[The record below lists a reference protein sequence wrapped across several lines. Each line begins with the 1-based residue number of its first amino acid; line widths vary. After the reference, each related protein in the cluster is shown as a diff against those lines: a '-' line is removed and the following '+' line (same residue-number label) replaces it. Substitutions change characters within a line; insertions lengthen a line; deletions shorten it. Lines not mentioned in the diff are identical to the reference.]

1 MLIVS
6 LLAACS
12 GGEDAQA
19 DDTAAAG
26 TLVFANENNYTFAG
40 ELTIPSFPLAA
51 GEDVGLD
58 WSGLTR
64 DLQCHE
70 TDPVGDIDNAALM
83 VFPYL
88 NQAEVAVG
96 LAHDTLQQVDLGVY
110 LSYEPGDTT
119 SVSLSQ
125 LTFFGTEANIKSE
138 FYPDGATW
146 VVLLSTGTRVG
157 VGTRTLTFIEPDSG
171 VSERSADIAD
181 ACEVLDYTVDLEAM
195 SPLPVPAQ
203 GPWTVDWTGLTVNGH
218 GGPFDPNKVTEV
230 TVAHFTTSALEDLEA
245 DFLDLETL
253 ADRVWRVEHRSG
265 TTAALADLRADDDG
279 TAFTGFEPGGTWVL
293 AILCA
298 TCSIPAPLGLAVLVP
313 T

>member
-6 LLAACS
+6 LLAACA
-12 GGEDAQA
+12 GGGDEDGEDS
-19 DDTAAAG
+19 AAAG
-26 TLVFANENNYTFAG
+26 ALPFANENNYSFAG
-40 ELTIPSFPLAA
+40 DLTIPSYPLAA
-51 GEDVGLD
+51 GEDVRLD
-58 WSGLTR
+58 WTGLTR

-70 TDPVGDIDNAALM
+70 ADPVADIDNAALM

-157 VGTRTLTFIEPDSG
+157 VGTRTLTFIAPDSD
-171 VSERSADIAD
+171 VADESAPIAD

-195 SPLPVPAQ
+195 APLSVPTT
-203 GPWTVDWTGLTVNGH
+203 GPWIVDWTGLTVNGQN
-218 GGPFDPNKVTEV
+218 GPFDPNKVTEV
-230 TVAHFTTSALEDLEA
+230 TVAHFATSVLADLEA

-253 ADRVWRVEHRSG
+253 ADRVWRAEHRSG
-265 TTAALADLRADDDG
+265 TTAALSDLRADDDG
-279 TAFTGFEPGGTWVL
+279 SAFTGFEAGGTWIF

>member
-1 MLIVS
+1 M
-6 LLAACS
+6 
-12 GGEDAQA
+12 
-19 DDTAAAG
+19 
-26 TLVFANENNYTFAG
+26 
-40 ELTIPSFPLAA
+40 
-51 GEDVGLD
+51 GLD

-157 VGTRTLTFIEPDSG
+157 WAPEP
-171 VSERSADIAD
+171 
-181 ACEVLDYTVDLEAM
+181 
-195 SPLPVPAQ
+195 
-203 GPWTVDWTGLTVNGH
+203 
-218 GGPFDPNKVTEV
+218 
-230 TVAHFTTSALEDLEA
+230 
-245 DFLDLETL
+245 
-253 ADRVWRVEHRSG
+253 
-265 TTAALADLRADDDG
+265 
-279 TAFTGFEPGGTWVL
+279 
-293 AILCA
+293 
-298 TCSIPAPLGLAVLVP
+298 
-313 T
+313 

>member
-1 MLIVS
+1 M
-6 LLAACS
+6 
-12 GGEDAQA
+12 
-19 DDTAAAG
+19 
-26 TLVFANENNYTFAG
+26 
-40 ELTIPSFPLAA
+40 
-51 GEDVGLD
+51 
-58 WSGLTR
+58 
-64 DLQCHE
+64 
-70 TDPVGDIDNAALM
+70 
-83 VFPYL
+83 
-88 NQAEVAVG
+88 
-96 LAHDTLQQVDLGVY
+96 
-110 LSYEPGDTT
+110 
-119 SVSLSQ
+119 
-125 LTFFGTEANIKSE
+125 
-138 FYPDGATW
+138 
-146 VVLLSTGTRVG
+146 
-157 VGTRTLTFIEPDSG
+157 TFIEPDSG

-195 SPLPVPAQ
+195 SPSPFRRKALD
-203 GPWTVDWTGLTVNGH
+203 GGLDRAH
-218 GGPFDPNKVTEV
+218 RERPRGPFDPNKVTEV